1 MRKTIIALLIF
12 IPVVLVI
19 TLVSATATSLGL
31 GHPQTGMY
39 QPAEFTGPDTC
50 GMCHPLQFA
59 QWQGTMHNRSTDD
72 PFYTRIVE
80 IADEDIPGIG
90 EFCHSCH
97 APIAVMTGQDP
108 MDLESLDDVAIQ
120 GLSCDFC
127 HTVAGTEHTGN
138 FGYVSDPG
146 TVKRGPFGAEP
157 PIFHTTELSEL
168 HDSAEFCGNCHNVN
182 HPVNGLALETTYT
195 EFLEGPYPDEGYKCQ
210 TCHMTPGLVE
220 HQDYPAP
227 SATGAVERDHIWTHW
242 FVGANFWM
250 LETLGHDEPAQ
261 IARDRL
267 ARAAEI
273 EIEPYE
279 IHGGELRFV
288 INVTNVGAGHMLPTG
303 VTEERQIWLEVELYD
318 DAGELLEH
326 WGAMDEGGK
335 IAGDTL
341 MLGTVFGDANG
352 EPTHKIWFAES
363 VLEDR
368 RIAPRET
375 DSQGYSFPLSTR
387 EVGRIAARL
396 WYRSSHQ
403 DFVDVL
409 FADAEERVIVPNI
422 LMDEAEYTP

>member
-1 MRKTIIALLIF
+1 MPKSIIVLLIS
-12 IPVVLVI
+12 IPVLIVI
-19 TLVSATATSLGL
+19 TLVSATATGTGL
-31 GHPQTGMY
+31 GHPQSGMY
-39 QPAEFTGPDTC
+39 QIGDFTEPNTC
-50 GMCHPLQFA
+50 GMCHPLQFE

-72 PFYTRIVE
+72 PFYMRIVK
-80 IADEDIPGIG
+80 IAEEDIPGIS
-90 EFCHSCH
+90 EFCHNCH
-97 APIAVMTGQDP
+97 APVAVLTGQDP
-108 MDLESLDDVAIQ
+108 MNPESLDPAAKQ

-127 HTVAGTEHTGN
+127 HTVSGMEHTGN
-138 FGYVSDPG
+138 FGYTSDPG
-146 TVKRGPFGAEP
+146 TLKRGPFGAEP

-182 HPVNGLALETTYT
+182 HPLNGLALETTYT
-195 EFLEGPYPDEGYKCQ
+195 EFLDGPYSKEGYKCQ

-220 HQDYPAP
+220 FEAFPAA
-227 SATGAVERDHIWTHW
+227 SATGAIEREHIWTHW
-242 FVGANFWM
+242 FVGANVWIPEM
-250 LETLGHDEPAQ
+250 LGHDEPAR

-279 IHGGELRFV
+279 INGGELRFE

-303 VTEERQIWLEVELYD
+303 VTEERQVWLEVELYD
-318 DAGELLEH
+318 ENGELLEH
-326 WGAMDEGGK
+326 WGATDEHGK
-335 IAGDTL
+335 IAEDTL
-341 MLGTVFGDANG
+341 ILGTVFGDANG
-352 EPTHKIWFAES
+352 DPTHKIWFAES

-375 DSQGYSFPLSTR
+375 DSQGYSFPFSTS
-387 EVGRIAARL
+387 EVGRIVARL

-409 FADAEERVIVPNI
+409 FADAEERVIVPLI